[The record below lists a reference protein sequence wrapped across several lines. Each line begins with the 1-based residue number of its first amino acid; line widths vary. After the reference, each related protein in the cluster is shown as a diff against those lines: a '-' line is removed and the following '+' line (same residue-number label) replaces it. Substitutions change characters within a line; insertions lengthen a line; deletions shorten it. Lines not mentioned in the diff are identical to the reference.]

1 MVAEGEMDRPDGPD
15 GAGTGQGLGP
25 KRVLDGSLVQQQ
37 VSSLNA
43 SNPRMTSAGYQA
55 SNGRIQSLG
64 TDANAYLMNHGRL
77 DRLRSPPARHG
88 GTKVQLHTVGE
99 YKQMRATLVSVLH
112 MINNRQMGT
121 ALALQDGMDRTGST
135 SHTARFR
142 LLNSVPQ

>member
-1 MVAEGEMDRPDGPD
+1 M
-15 GAGTGQGLGP
+15 
-25 KRVLDGSLVQQQ
+25 LDGSLVQQQ

-88 GTKVQLHTVGE
+88 GTKVQQLHTVGE

-112 MINNRQMGT
+112 STHDKQPADGT

>member
-1 MVAEGEMDRPDGPD
+1 M
-15 GAGTGQGLGP
+15 LG
-25 KRVLDGSLVQQQ
+25 GSLVQQQ

-43 SNPRMTSAGYQA
+43 SNPRMTFSGYQA

-99 YKQMRATLVSVLH
+99 YSRCGQHSYRYYTQHTTGKWDYP
-112 MINNRQMGT
+112 G
-121 ALALQDGMDRTGST
+121 LAGWDGQDRTGQASAT
-135 SHTARFR
+135 THSKYEPYLVHGQVTY
-142 LLNSVPQ
+142 